1 MKLSEMNT
9 VELARAL
16 CRIAGPIGELCKDDA
31 FRAVLQKKKSAAL
44 GEIAG
49 ELIPVLLDKHFAHMV
64 TILSALTGKTEKEI
78 KQQKGMQT
86 VKDLMECMD
95 QDLLDFFTPS
105 TAAEQTE
112 SKA

>member
-9 VELARAL
+9 TNLAKAL
-16 CRIAGPIGELCKDDA
+16 CTLAKPLSEICEDDA
-31 FRAVLQKKKSAAL
+31 FRALMKKGKETSFGVLISEAAPL
-44 GEIAG
+44 
-49 ELIPVLLDKHFAHMV
+49 LLDKHFAHMV

-105 TAAEQTE
+105 TAAEPTE